1 MRAVLTLPGN
11 GGTSASRNLLRSTV
25 VGRDEGCDV
34 VLDHPGVSR
43 RHARLDPGD
52 GGWHVTDLGSA
63 NGTWINGER
72 LDEAFLLGGEKIRF
86 GTVDAAFALREDDLT
101 ASVKLRQTLTVRPV
115 RRARPVAAVCAVT
128 VGVFA
133 LLAATAWHRGC
144 LVRPRPA
151 SRTGQL
157 DRPARTVPPRRT
169 PQPPQPT
176 VPSVSWARTSS

>member
-11 GGTSASRNLLRSTV
+11 GGTPVSRNLLRSTV
-25 VGRDEGCDV
+25 VGRDEGCEV

-72 LDEAFLLGGEKIRF
+72 LDEAFLVGDEKIRF
-86 GTVDAAFALREDDLT
+86 GTVDADFALREDDLT
-101 ASVKLRQTLTVRPV
+101 ASVKLRQTLTVRPA

-144 LVRPRPA
+144 FARPRPA
-151 SRTGQL
+151 SRTGQVG
-157 DRPARTVPPRRT
+157 RPVQPVRPL
-169 PQPPQPT
+169 QPPQPT
-176 VPSVSWARTSS
+176 VPAVSWARTSS